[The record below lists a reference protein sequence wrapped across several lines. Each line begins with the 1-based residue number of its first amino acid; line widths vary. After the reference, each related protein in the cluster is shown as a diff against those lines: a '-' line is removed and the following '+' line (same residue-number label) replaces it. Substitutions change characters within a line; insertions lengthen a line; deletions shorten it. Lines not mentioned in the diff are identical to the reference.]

1 MTHQIENNGLKLL
14 LEQMQDDVREFRR
27 ELTEHHTSEA
37 RVQEQMV
44 ADIAVLKAKSGS
56 VTSWVRLIVIAL
68 LSAALGYLTAR
79 H

>member
-14 LEQMQDDVREFRR
+14 IEKMNEDVAAFRR
-27 ELTEHHTSEA
+27 EFTAHHTAES
-37 RVQEQMV
+37 RVQEQML